1 MSKTRI
7 QKSGDGDAPVGANRP
22 DPEVPVKARR
32 RRFTAAYKLRIL
44 KEAEACRGQ
53 QGKLGALLRRE
64 GLYSAHLSKWR
75 RQRDEGVLA
84 GLEPKKRGR
93 KPRKEDPS
101 AARVRELERE
111 NQRLEH
117 QLAQA
122 QTIIDVQKKLCEM
135 FNADPATRGE
145 SG

>member
-1 MSKTRI
+1 MSKTRV
-7 QKSGDGDAPVGANRP
+7 QQLGDGASRP

-32 RRFTAAYKLRIL
+32 RRFTAGYKLGIL
-44 KEAEACRGQ
+44 EETEACRGQ
-53 QGKLGALLRRE
+53 EGKIGELLRRE

-75 RQRDEGVLA
+75 RQRDAGSLA

-93 KPRKEDPS
+93 KPREDPS

-111 NQRLEH
+111 NARLGQ

-135 FNADPATRGE
+135 FNMVPATRGE
-145 SG
+145 SR

>member
-7 QKSGDGDAPVGANRP
+7 QKSADGDAPAGADRP

-44 KEAEACRGQ
+44 KEAKACRGQ
-53 QGKLGALLRRE
+53 GTLGALLRRE

-93 KPRKEDPS
+93 KPRTEDPS

-111 NQRLEH
+111 NKRLEH

-135 FNADPATRGE
+135 FNVVPATRGE